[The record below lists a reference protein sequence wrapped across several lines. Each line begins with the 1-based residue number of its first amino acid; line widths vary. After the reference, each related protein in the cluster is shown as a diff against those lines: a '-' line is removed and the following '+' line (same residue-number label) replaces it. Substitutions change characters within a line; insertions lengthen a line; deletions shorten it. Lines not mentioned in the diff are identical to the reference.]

1 MAIPTPMNSNDFIE
15 QALDERI
22 RDLEKVFQ
30 SDAIGFM
37 GEVVAYV
44 DDIIRNVVENK
55 KQTSNKDTLT
65 VVLTTPGGYIE
76 VVQRIVETLR
86 HHYSHVDFVVPNHA
100 FSAGTVL
107 VMSGDRIFMDY
118 YSRLGPIDPQ
128 VPRAGGGFVPALG
141 YLIQWERLLDKAKK
155 GEITTPEVQLMIDG
169 FDQAELYQYEQARE
183 LSISLL
189 QEWLANYKF
198 KNWETTRTKKI
209 PVTQELRRER
219 AASIAKQ
226 LNDTGRWHVH
236 GHGISME
243 VLQRD
248 LNLVIDDFGKDP
260 EMSAHVRGYH
270 NLLDDYNIK
279 RGNAGVV
286 HTEGSYL
293 PFMSFM

>member
-1 MAIPTPMNSNDFIE
+1 
-15 QALDERI
+15 
-22 RDLEKVFQ
+22 
-30 SDAIGFM
+30 
-37 GEVVAYV
+37 
-44 DDIIRNVVENK
+44 
-55 KQTSNKDTLT
+55 
-65 VVLTTPGGYIE
+65 
-76 VVQRIVETLR
+76 
-86 HHYSHVDFVVPNHA
+86 
-100 FSAGTVL
+100 
-107 VMSGDRIFMDY
+107 
-118 YSRLGPIDPQ
+118 
-128 VPRAGGGFVPALG
+128 
-141 YLIQWERLLDKAKK
+141 
-155 GEITTPEVQLMIDG
+155 MIDG